1 MTDEAAPDPTPA
13 AAVDDD
19 VLESTMLDLLGQR
32 AATSSIC
39 PSDVARAVG
48 GDDWRALMDDT
59 RRVAWRLVDEG
70 RVRITQGDEAVD
82 RATVRG
88 PIRIRWAKD
97 ADAES
102 CAPRRPETGGA
113 RSDAG

>member
-1 MTDEAAPDPTPA
+1 MTDEAAPEQQPT

-19 VLESTMLDLLGQR
+19 LLERTILDLLGKR

-48 GDDWRALMDDT
+48 GDVWRDLMDDT
-59 RRVAWRLVDEG
+59 RRVAWRLADVG
-70 RVRITQGDEAVD
+70 RVRITQGDETVD

-88 PIRIRWAKD
+88 PIRIRWAK
-97 ADAES
+97 
-102 CAPRRPETGGA
+102 ETGT
-113 RSDAG
+113 DQ

>member
-19 VLESTMLDLLGQR
+19 LLESTMLDLLGKR

-48 GDDWRALMDDT
+48 GDDWRALMVDT
-59 RRVAWRLVDEG
+59 RRVAWLLVDEG

-97 ADAES
+97 AVDEQ
-102 CAPRRPETGGA
+102 
-113 RSDAG
+113 

>member
-1 MTDEAAPDPTPA
+1 MTDGAESQPKRAGV
-13 AAVDDD
+13 VDDD
-19 VLESTMLDLLGQR
+19 VLERTILDLLGKR

-88 PIRIRWAKD
+88 PIRIRWVKD
-97 ADAES
+97 AVDEQ
-102 CAPRRPETGGA
+102 
-113 RSDAG
+113 